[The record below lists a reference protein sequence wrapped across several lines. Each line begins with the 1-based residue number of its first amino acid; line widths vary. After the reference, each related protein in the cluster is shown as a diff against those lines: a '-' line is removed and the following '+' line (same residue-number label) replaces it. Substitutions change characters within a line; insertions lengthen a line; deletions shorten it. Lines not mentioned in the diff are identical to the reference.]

1 MTDKEQYDLDQFCR
15 VMAAALVFSE
25 ALDMQIRK
33 VERLGDPLK
42 LKLTHELKHAVTG
55 VLKSAKSMRHYFE
68 TLTEFAMRVAVT
80 EKGAV
85 GSIESYDTLQN
96 DACNVNELFYW
107 LINARNADD
116 NAQIKAVSYL
126 KNMSAKVEKLIDPKI
141 IESMK
146 VRF

>member
-1 MTDKEQYDLDQFCR
+1 MTEKESYDLDQFCR

-25 ALDMQIRK
+25 AFDMQIRK
-33 VERLGDPLK
+33 VEKLGDPLK
-42 LKLTHELKHAVTG
+42 LRLIHELKNAVSG

-68 TLTEFAMRVAVT
+68 TITEFSVRVAVT

-85 GSIESYDTLQN
+85 GSIDSYDTLQN
-96 DACNVNELFYW
+96 DACIINEIFYW

-116 NAQIKAVSYL
+116 NAHIKVVSYL
-126 KNMSAKVEKLIDPKI
+126 KSMVKDEPLIDTKI

-146 VRF
+146 VRL